1 MTPWRLTDSHPPAR
15 SVGAQ
20 RAYPTARTG
29 RRGTVFGQYGDV
41 DVLGPAVFYLV
52 EPLLVPFARVGHRRR
67 VARAAR
73 RGLVYSGVRRGTTW
87 TTGPTEV
94 GPSRL
99 RIANQDLRVR
109 SVEGP
114 GRSLPPW
121 PGQREGED
129 YFFSAPATRVFT
141 LRTDR
146 GTVAW
151 AVPEDQA
158 DSALQRL
165 GVPRTTRR
173 KDGRDWTI
181 GTDTDV
187 AWINGSTEVDLT
199 ITAAIP
205 PIYADYATIVVPDG
219 DARAAVVG
227 LVLRLLA
234 EQSGEQPWWL
244 GYLDTGADD
253 VVFPDAPRVTLYA
266 GWSYVLVQAGP
277 HQATT
282 WRTDPDSWRAP
293 GPDLAFPA
301 DRSWLM
307 SWLWDDDWLCLG
319 GPVTLVDALL
329 EQPSLDVR
337 RVGPDEDPTPP
348 GHVAC

>member
-1 MTPWRLTDSHPPAR
+1 M
-15 SVGAQ
+15 
-20 RAYPTARTG
+20 
-29 RRGTVFGQYGDV
+29 
-41 DVLGPAVFYLV
+41 
-52 EPLLVPFARVGHRRR
+52 
-67 VARAAR
+67 
-73 RGLVYSGVRRGTTW
+73 YSGVRRGTTW

-173 KDGRDWTI
+173 KDGRA
-181 GTDTDV
+181 GT
-187 AWINGSTEVDLT
+187 
-199 ITAAIP
+199 
-205 PIYADYATIVVPDG
+205 
-219 DARAAVVG
+219 R
-227 LVLRLLA
+227 RLLRPGPPG
-234 EQSGEQPWWL
+234 SGH
-244 GYLDTGADD
+244 GRAI
-253 VVFPDAPRVTLYA
+253 
-266 GWSYVLVQAGP
+266 
-277 HQATT
+277 
-282 WRTDPDSWRAP
+282 AP
-293 GPDLAFPA
+293 GSDI
-301 DRSWLM
+301 
-307 SWLWDDDWLCLG
+307 
-319 GPVTLVDALL
+319 
-329 EQPSLDVR
+329 PSRWAVR
-337 RVGPDEDPTPP
+337 L
-348 GHVAC
+348 